1 MITARDVGT
10 QHQRDALPAGC
21 AGGTGRV
28 TVGASPEVT
37 VGIPTYN
44 RAARL
49 DEAIAAV
56 VSQDYPALKVV
67 VSDNGSTDDT
77 PAVCERWARAD
88 PRVSSIRHEVN
99 RGMPWNV
106 TFVASM
112 STSPFFMWHADD
124 DAVGPGYLRACVDAL
139 LADHTAVI
147 AGGRCLL
154 VEDAGHIR
162 ESEPTH
168 HVADDPC
175 ARVIDYYATLSTSG
189 GFYAV
194 WRRSALDRALPM
206 DSVLGGDWFV
216 MTRGAA
222 QGRIVHVPSVTYQRR
237 RDGMSRTFDHLV
249 ATLGVPRWQ
258 AKAPAVAL
266 ARNTFLATASRRSML
281 ECSLTERVCCA
292 RRAARIVY
300 ERHRAADDPRVALLT
315 LMEAFRARIGR

>member
-1 MITARDVGT
+1 
-10 QHQRDALPAGC
+10 
-21 AGGTGRV
+21 
-28 TVGASPEVT
+28 
-37 VGIPTYN
+37 
-44 RAARL
+44 
-49 DEAIAAV
+49 
-56 VSQDYPALKVV
+56 
-67 VSDNGSTDDT
+67 
-77 PAVCERWARAD
+77 
-88 PRVSSIRHEVN
+88 
-99 RGMPWNV
+99 
-106 TFVASM
+106 
-112 STSPFFMWHADD
+112 
-124 DAVGPGYLRACVDAL
+124 
-139 LADHTAVI
+139 
-147 AGGRCLL
+147 
-154 VEDAGHIR
+154 
-162 ESEPTH
+162 
-168 HVADDPC
+168 
-175 ARVIDYYATLSTSG
+175 
-189 GFYAV
+189 V